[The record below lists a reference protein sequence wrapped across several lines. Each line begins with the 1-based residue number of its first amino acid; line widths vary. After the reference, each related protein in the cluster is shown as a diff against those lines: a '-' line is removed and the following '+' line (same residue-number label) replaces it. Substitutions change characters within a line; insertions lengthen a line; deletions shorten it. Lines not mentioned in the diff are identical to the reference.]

1 MAGLG
6 SGNAEA
12 KSSSFKIDLDT
23 IQRTVT
29 IVTLFNKRPKMA
41 DLRKIHSI
49 KQKGVDKYGISTFN
63 YSCTA
68 PVATDLKDST
78 DSNIGPIN
86 ANSKFRKYYITDQ
99 ELSLIHI

>member
-1 MAGLG
+1 
-6 SGNAEA
+6 
-12 KSSSFKIDLDT
+12 
-23 IQRTVT
+23 
-29 IVTLFNKRPKMA
+29 MA
-41 DLRKIHSI
+41 DLRKIYSI

-68 PVATDLKDST
+68 PVATNLEDST

-99 ELSLIHI
+99 EDNGPLQFSNLACLVDSGNLFADVISK